1 VDEFSSIIRSDP
13 QLASRLVEVLE
24 RLERGETL
32 HDALKGA
39 GVPPA
44 AAKTVLAAARRELKR
59 SSKSVRSGAERAGA
73 DVVIAYS
80 DGGSRGNPGEAAAA
94 VVLCDAG
101 GEELLREAKRI
112 GRATNNVA
120 EYEAAILA
128 LELSAQLGARRVVL
142 RVDSELVSRQV
153 EGRYKVKHPDLKPYH
168 ARVRELAAS
177 FASFTIEHIPRSQ
190 NLEADKLVNAILDEK
205 TG

>member
-1 VDEFSSIIRSDP
+1 MDEFSSIIRSDP

-32 HDALKGA
+32 RDALKGA
-39 GVPPA
+39 GVPSA
-44 AAKTVLAAARRELKR
+44 TARTLLATARRALEPP
-59 SSKSVRSGAERAGA
+59 SEGVRPGAKGAGA
-73 DVVIAYS
+73 DVIIAYS

-94 VVLCDAG
+94 AILCDAG

-120 EYEAAILA
+120 EYAAAILA

-168 ARVRELAAS
+168 ARVRELADS
-177 FASFTIEHIPRSQ
+177 FASFTIEHVPRSQ

>member
-1 VDEFSSIIRSDP
+1 MDEFSSIIRSDP

-32 HDALKGA
+32 HDALKAA
-39 GVPPA
+39 GVSPA
-44 AAKTVLAAARRELKR
+44 AAKTVLAAAGRELKR
-59 SSKSVRSGAERAGA
+59 SSGAVRPGAERAGA
-73 DVVIAYS
+73 DVIIAYS

-94 VVLCDAG
+94 VILCDAG

-128 LELSAQLGARRVVL
+128 LELSTQLGARRVVL

-168 ARVRELAAS
+168 ARLRELAES
-177 FASFTIEHIPRSQ
+177 FASFTIEHIPRSK